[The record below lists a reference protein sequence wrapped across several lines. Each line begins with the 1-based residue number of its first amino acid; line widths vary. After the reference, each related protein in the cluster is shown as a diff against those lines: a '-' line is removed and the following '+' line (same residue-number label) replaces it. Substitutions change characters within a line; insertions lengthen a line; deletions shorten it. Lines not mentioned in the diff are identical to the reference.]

1 MRLNNTRIVTS
12 LPECYIGERGTSAQ
26 QLSAELGIVRMRA
39 LAGHYAVA
47 RLAADA
53 PIPSWIRGDFVS
65 ITRTGDELSI
75 VCDDDAIP
83 NDIRAERDFRALVVE
98 GPIPFDVVG
107 VAAAITSAL
116 AAEKISVFF
125 VSTFDTDYVL
135 VKDNFFDRACRVLQ
149 VER

>member
-1 MRLNNTRIVTS
+1 MN
-12 LPECYIGERGTSAQ
+12 
-26 QLSAELGIVRMRA
+26 VRMRA

-83 NDIRAERDFRALVVE
+83 NDVRAERDFRALVVE

-135 VKDNFFDRACRVLQ
+135 VKDDFFDRACRVLQ